1 MLPDPVKRTVGEIET
16 GSGDVYVYVLMAL
29 YPESLVC
36 KCLQQQ
42 TGIPSHFFAVIV
54 KIYCCIVS
62 DEDDDPGRPSA
73 I

>member
-1 MLPDPVKRTVGEIET
+1 MF
-16 GSGDVYVYVLMAL
+16 VLMAL
-29 YPESLVC
+29 YPESAVC

-42 TGIPSHFFAVIV
+42 TGIPFQLFVVIV

-62 DEDDDPGRPSA
+62 DEEDDPDSPSA